1 MKNNKKAQF
10 NEPQICEVAYDD
22 DEDTKCGIGPFQGD
36 WLQKF
41 ANKQSYIIVYS
52 IIGTFQSMFFTYFVA
67 VLTTIEK
74 QFRFKSRTTGV
85 VLSGNECSQILLS
98 LLLSYFGGQGHR
110 PRLLGIGM
118 LCSSLACFIVIIPH
132 LFYSPDTEIPLT
144 RITSC
149 LRLFGPT
156 LGFLLA
162 AACLKLYVNVT
173 DQPFFGTTDP
183 RWIGAWWLGF
193 VAVGLLLIPAAMMI
207 SCFPRRLPRKQ
218 TRISSSGVYR
228 QVSRQ
233 SSSKSNSPANS
244 ERPKLKDFPMAMKR
258 LLTNK
263 PLMWNNVN
271 NVFTV
276 FAISGYITFLPKYM
290 QAQFQLSASNASIV
304 NGIAGI
310 AFMAMGLLI
319 GGMVLSKLQ
328 PRAINVQIYMIV
340 ADLVYIIIFGVFAFV
355 GCDSKPL
362 HGMRSDNGLIN
373 PISDC
378 NIDCSCEGLR
388 YSPVCSED
396 GEMNFFSPCHAGC
409 KENSID
415 SMGKKIYTDC
425 SCLAFFNST
434 SNAWSNGS
442 VTSGICD
449 GNCMTIFY
457 IYVLSKGI
465 LQFFAGTARVGG
477 TIINFRCVDPKDK
490 AVALGLGTFLLS
502 IFAFIPGPIVYGIL
516 IDNACLLWHKDECGK
531 PGHCWVYDPVNFR
544 FILHSVTAGLL
555 LVGVFADVMVCRYI
569 KDLDLYKESDGN
581 SSEPSAPPL
590 AIDKLPMYDDE
601 FENEKKLVQ

>member
-144 RITSC
+144 NQNNLTFTCSDSRAPSSNDCGQPDYTDSIMPSIFLFLSQFVSGIGSTMFYTLGIPYLDDNTKKTKAPMLIGITSC

-516 IDNACLLWHKDECGK
+516 IGESSLL
-531 PGHCWVYDPVNFR
+531 N
-544 FILHSVTAGLL
+544 
-555 LVGVFADVMVCRYI
+555 
-569 KDLDLYKESDGN
+569 
-581 SSEPSAPPL
+581 
-590 AIDKLPMYDDE
+590 
-601 FENEKKLVQ
+601 